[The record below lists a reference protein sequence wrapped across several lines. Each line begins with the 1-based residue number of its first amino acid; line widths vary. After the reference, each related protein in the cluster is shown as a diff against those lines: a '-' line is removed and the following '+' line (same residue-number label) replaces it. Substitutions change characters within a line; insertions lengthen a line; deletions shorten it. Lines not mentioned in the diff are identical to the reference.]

1 MNRHISGYNDDYYI
15 FKVCFNNDEHIR
27 FMQTGLNHIFKLG
40 DEIRLYTYDG
50 YIIMPESAE
59 IIFDE
64 FNEDD
69 VLSIKKVYQ
78 PPVSSFGQML
88 NAHNPIWERKEV
100 RKMTVAEIC
109 KELGYEVEIV
119 K

>member
-1 MNRHISGYNDDYYI
+1 MTKREIKNGMILETNDGNSYMAIYI
-15 FKVCFNNDEHIR
+15 KGELYAIGQNQ
-27 FMQTGLNHIFKLG
+27 FMPLDTHNEDL
-40 DEIRLYTYDG
+40 TYG
-50 YIIMPESAE
+50 
-59 IIFDE
+59 
-64 FNEDD
+64 DD

-109 KELGYEVEIV
+109 KELGYEAEIV